1 MKEATKD
8 EGFKEWQTSCPF
20 STAPHLAGPRVEP
33 SQLPPVELQL
43 CFVRKGTIV
52 WVPVYLRVL
61 EDELRICLK
70 DLPIASDK
78 RSGCDSKHVPG
89 F

>member
-1 MKEATKD
+1 MKEATTD

-20 STAPHLAGPRVEP
+20 STAPHLAGPRVEL

-43 CFVRKGTIV
+43 RFMRKGMIV
-52 WVPVYLRVL
+52 WVPVYLRVV
-61 EDELRICLK
+61 EDELCLK

-78 RSGCDSKHVPG
+78 RSGYDSKHVPG